1 MTMTC
6 DEFKELAPAY
16 ALIALEDDERLACA
30 EHLASEA
37 PHRGCLQAMEE
48 AALVTARMG
57 ATLQPLVPPA
67 RVWQRIAAEVRANR
81 AGGPVAIS
89 IARASS
95 IEEARRRG
103 IYQICG
109 WLLAVTLL
117 GLYLYAFPF
126 DLRRRHPTVTNP
138 AEPETALS
146 GVSAGAELSAP
157 HAH

>member
-1 MTMTC
+1 MTC

-16 ALIALEDDERLACA
+16 ALIALEDEERRACA
-30 EHLASEA
+30 EHLASAA
-37 PHRGCLQAMEE
+37 PHRGCLQALEE
-48 AALVTARMG
+48 AGLVTARLG
-57 ATLQPLVPPA
+57 TALQPVVPAA
-67 RVWQRIAAEVRANR
+67 RVWQNIAAEVRTHR
-81 AGGPVAIS
+81 AGGAVAVS

-126 DLRRRHPTVTNP
+126 DLRRRHPAVTSP
-138 AEPETALS
+138 AEQETALQS
-146 GVSAGAELSAP
+146 VSPGTQLSSP
-157 HAH
+157 QEH